1 MKLCLGLCLFTT
13 RPSAARTFRT
23 HCQWL
28 AKPLSQSG
36 REETYAID
44 LAAYILVYYN
54 PRDSGKAGEEKF
66 GNGAYRVCSRYVDY
80 CRTAGRNLEA
90 EEVFYRS

>member
-1 MKLCLGLCLFTT
+1 MKQHNSFQICHSEVVL
-13 RPSAARTFRT
+13 RPVFVHHQTFGSEDF
-23 HCQWL
+23 
-28 AKPLSQSG
+28 P
-36 REETYAID
+36 YPAID